1 MDSDSDDDNVHFG
14 TPLEPLEEGSA
25 AKRRPPALEDQTVRD
40 SRGRQRFHGAFT
52 GGFSA
57 GFFNTVGSKD
67 GFQPASFVSSRSTRA
82 ERRPARPDD
91 FMDDEDRG
99 EHGIAPQRVQARDE
113 FRPTPPGGVK
123 RSRPQ
128 FDEGPIPGEPVL
140 SQLVQPVRDTVGVRI
155 LKAMGWRPGQGIGP
169 RITKKE
175 KKRQKKV
182 YGCALPPGAEPTAAA
197 PSDSDSDSDWDSALR
212 EVLLAPDDFEAPL
225 VRPKHDHM
233 GLGYRGLDRHSVLG
247 AAAGDTTLRYRDK
260 AGKVAIRG
268 QAFGVGAF
276 EDEDDDIYGTED
288 MSNYDFESAPEKPT
302 SRPAPGSADR
312 LARTLAGF
320 RLSEGKRATRPRYP
334 PPPLPPGFV
343 PRHRARAS
351 RFEPRP
357 EERRGLE
364 RHRLSAGRR
373 AEMIGEQRPADP
385 VDSSPAAARTE
396 SPSGAQSEAQ
406 PAAPVAAGLPGRPE
420 SERPSQP
427 ADSPAV
433 KTEPGAVPADAER
446 LREVHQLLA
455 EGGDSPAAAAPA
467 LKPFASDP
475 EKQARYEKFLKLQAA
490 NRKEDYHH
498 LLPASMT

>member
-1 MDSDSDDDNVHFG
+1 M
-14 TPLEPLEEGSA
+14 
-25 AKRRPPALEDQTVRD
+25 
-40 SRGRQRFHGAFT
+40 
-52 GGFSA
+52 
-57 GFFNTVGSKD
+57 
-67 GFQPASFVSSRSTRA
+67 
-82 ERRPARPDD
+82 
-91 FMDDEDRG
+91 
-99 EHGIAPQRVQARDE
+99 
-113 FRPTPPGGVK
+113 
-123 RSRPQ
+123 
-128 FDEGPIPGEPVL
+128 
-140 SQLVQPVRDTVGVRI
+140 
-155 LKAMGWRPGQGIGP
+155 
-169 RITKKE
+169 
-175 KKRQKKV
+175 V
-182 YGCALPPGAEPTAAA
+182 YGCALPLGAESAAAA
-197 PSDSDSDSDWDSALR
+197 PSDSDSDSDSDSALR

-260 AGKVAIRG
+260 AGKWPS
-268 QAFGVGAF
+268 
-276 EDEDDDIYGTED
+276 ED
-288 MSNYDFESAPEKPT
+288 
-302 SRPAPGSADR
+302 SADR

-385 VDSSPAAARTE
+385 VGSSPAATRTE
-396 SPSGAQSEAQ
+396 TPTGAQSEAQ

-446 LREVHQLLA
+446 LRELHQLLA
-455 EGGDSPAAAAPA
+455 ESGDSPAAAAPA

-490 NRKEDYHH
+490 NRKEDYHP
-498 LLPASMT
+498 LLPAAMTDWERQREVSEFHRSALIFRPLAASLADKFVSAGTSDQEKPPAPGEATAGVDYPGGSQADVRLPDATDPGVAPGGAALSSIVGTLGLATGASSMSAPVLPTPTSAADAPAAPKPRLRWDDVLSDEEGGGTDTAAGGGGATAVVTERRLGDPAPTDRPAPDRARRSDSPTPTTGPDIYRPTDRPTDRLGD